1 MIIRRIFAPYLYAVK
16 YDGDDYNIYRLTY
29 NKLTDDTYLSEF
41 FEKFGERISD
51 YNVDK
56 FGIDRTETEEYAA
69 EVNDEMIDLSEELER
84 ICQDIRDQKVKDFGF
99 CFEEHSKFDV
109 RELPDGGGRSV
120 KYSSD
125 YLPVKCKGVARPSLV
140 RIYAIELSLKCY
152 IIVYG
157 GIKVALD
164 TNDSP
169 DLDSEGNESTLEKEL
184 RARLTAVCR
193 FLTMKGIVSPEGLSD
208 YLEEEQ

>member
-51 YNVDK
+51 YHVDK

-84 ICQDIRDQKVKDFGF
+84 ICQDIRDQKA
-99 CFEEHSKFDV
+99 
-109 RELPDGGGRSV
+109 P
-120 KYSSD
+120 
-125 YLPVKCKGVARPSLV
+125 KGCRTFW
-140 RIYAIELSLKCY
+140 RK
-152 IIVYG
+152 
-157 GIKVALD
+157 
-164 TNDSP
+164 N
-169 DLDSEGNESTLEKEL
+169 NE
-184 RARLTAVCR
+184 
-193 FLTMKGIVSPEGLSD
+193 D
-208 YLEEEQ
+208 